1 MSVKDSLW
9 IDHLA
14 ALSSLSFEGEEKV
27 QMAADMVS
35 IAELMDRVAQAELS
49 EEEFPLEAEGSMELL
64 REDIPAPS
72 IEAERLL
79 SNAKGRQGAYFA
91 VNKIMD

>member
-1 MSVKDSLW
+1 MSIRDSLW

-14 ALSSLSFEGEEKV
+14 ALSSLSFEGEEKER
-27 QMAADMVS
+27 MAADMAR
-35 IAELMDRVAQAELS
+35 IMELMDRVAQAEIS

-64 REDIPAPS
+64 REDIPASS
-72 IEAERLL
+72 IEVEQLL

-91 VNKIMD
+91 VKKIMD